1 MRTFNIIV
9 QNHTETL
16 FNSLKE
22 NTFKE
27 DIENVINQNA
37 TIEEKLKENL
47 LKLTQITINRLKN
60 NFNNTYRKSGYVLAE
75 AINEPF
81 KNIISIYDSF
91 KDPKSND
98 IAGSA
103 VSIGMN
109 STNYLHTLL
118 GGMIYEQMFNNI
130 PKLTKEEFINFVN
143 NKIDKTNPHFK
154 ELNNIK
160 DDNTQ
165 GIFLIQPGDFF
176 SIGAYHE
183 MVYCHNLGKPVYSLI
198 LNGHHEHPWVKFHS
212 TKIFTTCDEI
222 NDFLLNNFELKD
234 GFIKEEILEL
244 LSSASILFSK

>member
-1 MRTFNIIV
+1 M
-9 QNHTETL
+9 TE
-16 FNSLKE
+16 
-22 NTFKE
+22 
-27 DIENVINQNA
+27 I
-37 TIEEKLKENL
+37 
-47 LKLTQITINRLKN
+47 N
-60 NFNNTYRKSGYVLAE
+60 NFYLAHPFEARKIVRPWELLVE
-75 AINEPF
+75 KFFKINLINP
-81 KNIISIYDSF
+81 IYD
-91 KDPKSND
+91 
-98 IAGSA
+98 
-103 VSIGMN
+103 
-109 STNYLHTLL
+109 LH
-118 GGMIYEQMFNNI
+118 
-130 PKLTKEEFINFVN
+130 KKETEE
-143 NKIDKTNPHFK
+143 IDKGKKTRYEDVDYIKLVNK